1 MQTFL
6 IVLTICVCTLLNACE
21 AVSKPSDEA
30 VKSVAA
36 LCEKHNQSVKVY
48 YTTSSVRIECEGLID

>member
-1 MQTFL
+1 MKTFS
-6 IVLTICVCTLLNACE
+6 IVLTICVSMLLNACE

-36 LCEKHNQSVKVY
+36 LCEKHNQSVRVY
-48 YTTSSVRIECEGLID
+48 YTTSAVIIECEDYIK